1 MDREA
6 ISKTVREIVAKQA
19 RYDEIN
25 ESTNLR
31 YDLAFDSLD
40 IVEVALKIGE
50 TYNIDVD
57 ENDFTEL
64 DTVEEIIN
72 YVISKL

>member
-1 MDREA
+1 MNREE

-19 RYDEIN
+19 HYDEIS

-40 IVEVALKIGE
+40 IVDVELKIGA
-50 TYNIDVD
+50 TYNIDID
-57 ENDFTEL
+57 EDKFAEF
-64 DTVEEIIN
+64 DTVGEIIN